1 LLIAGV
7 LAAAFGSFATD
18 RESLHRDRANAELY
32 ELTAEKLNA
41 LAAGADGAAA
51 EISNGNPQ
59 GVVVFTDMVAEELA
73 AEHRQ
78 WSAGLDVT
86 NELLTRLDQR
96 LQQARAARPPGGG
109 AIAARSAAG
118 SVVDIAEKGLTDL
131 VVAAAGGNSAA
142 VADAAKAGIA
152 GVAGAAAEAIGV
164 TDALSTASDAAVALG
179 RWTPVLAAASTALPP
194 PLGDRA
200 RSLLEQASALAAPL
214 AAAGGDGTAA
224 SGNAAVTATSALIQ
238 QLRADNPVGQWI
250 GDVVPKLSSIL
261 GTAIP
266 PLGLVLGIASVAEK
280 LGEVAYRR
288 WVTRVLAT
296 PFSPRQLE
304 IAGVDSTGVLAAMD
318 VSPVFGA
325 AFASERQQGNLAM
338 LSTLGQLLVE
348 NPEEIWTRFQD
359 RFGRDRTQ
367 FDVGLREMRAALL
380 DAASEADLA
389 SIAAQTRTDG
399 ATPRELLAAAAQLR
413 ETADGAEGLQTT
425 VQLVHELRAAGV
437 TEPAAALRS
446 LATTGKDP

>member
-1 LLIAGV
+1 VFSQRPFRHVSSKSLELIR
-7 LAAAFGSFATD
+7 LAFS
-18 RESLHRDRANAELY
+18 R
-32 ELTAEKLNA
+32 
-41 LAAGADGAAA
+41 
-51 EISNGNPQ
+51 
-59 GVVVFTDMVAEELA
+59 
-73 AEHRQ
+73 
-78 WSAGLDVT
+78 
-86 NELLTRLDQR
+86 
-96 LQQARAARPPGGG
+96 
-109 AIAARSAAG
+109 
-118 SVVDIAEKGLTDL
+118 
-131 VVAAAGGNSAA
+131 
-142 VADAAKAGIA
+142 
-152 GVAGAAAEAIGV
+152 
-164 TDALSTASDAAVALG
+164 
-179 RWTPVLAAASTALPP
+179 RWT
-194 PLGDRA
+194 
-200 RSLLEQASALAAPL
+200 
-214 AAAGGDGTAA
+214 
-224 SGNAAVTATSALIQ
+224 
-238 QLRADNPVGQWI
+238 
-250 GDVVPKLSSIL
+250 
-261 GTAIP
+261 
-266 PLGLVLGIASVAEK
+266 
-280 LGEVAYRR
+280 Y
-288 WVTRVLAT
+288 
-296 PFSPRQLE
+296 
-304 IAGVDSTGVLAAMD
+304 